1 MMKVIVHVEYNNMT
15 EPMVK
20 EWLASVMAGGGMDQL
35 DAKSFL
41 QGLTVTR
48 KDQDPNSSAF
58 TNTAW
63 QLKPMEEQPEKP
75 KLILTPNG

>member
-15 EPMVK
+15 EDQVK
-20 EWLASVMAGGGMDQL
+20 EWLGSVMAGGGMDQM
-35 DAKSFL
+35 DAKHFI
-41 QGLTVTR
+41 QGMTVTR

-63 QLKPMEEQPEKP
+63 QLKPMEEVAEKP